1 MIVIQIVFGMIGFTV
16 QIGPSDEGKL
26 QSAIV
31 VASESSE
38 KSRRPPALSS
48 VDADQEL
55 PVKAEIDPSLPT
67 AAFEELEKSDASSS
81 KSAEKKTTEI
91 KPADSKLPTLAADAL
106 AETSNPLLNEN
117 APVWIRDG
125 LSKEGDELRFP
136 IATSLHSDVEECRN
150 ELDSLLISEVRD
162 YLEQNVLLDGVSATD
177 LTGLT
182 TEYIKKKLLVP
193 EREYVNIVD
202 RPSGSYY
209 QLWRQ
214 IFISKSELAV
224 IRGWER
230 NREVLE
236 RTKQVGVM
244 GGSALLGMTLLSG
257 MVGLLARREKAKLK
271 G

>member
-1 MIVIQIVFGMIGFTV
+1 MIVIQIVFGVIGFTI
-16 QIGPSDEGKL
+16 QIGPSDESIL
-26 QSAIV
+26 SSAIV
-31 VASESSE
+31 VASESNE
-38 KSRRPPALSS
+38 KSSRPSTLSS
-48 VDADQEL
+48 VDADAEL
-55 PVKAEIDPSLPT
+55 PAKAEIDDSLPT
-67 AAFEELEKSDASSS
+67 VAFEDLGKPDASSS
-81 KSAEKKTTEI
+81 KSA
-91 KPADSKLPTLAADAL
+91 DSKTSNGKSPTLATDAL
-106 AETSNPLLNEN
+106 AESSTPLLNEN
-117 APVWIRDG
+117 APAWIRDG

-150 ELDSLLISEVRD
+150 ELDSVLISEVRD
-162 YLEQNVLLDGVSATD
+162 YLEKNVLIEGVSAGD
-177 LTGLT
+177 MAGLT

-202 RPSGSYY
+202 RPSGSYH

-224 IRGWER
+224 IRGWEK

-236 RTKQVGVM
+236 RTKQVGLM

>member
-1 MIVIQIVFGMIGFTV
+1 MIVIQIVFGVIGFTV

-38 KSRRPPALSS
+38 KSLRPPALSS

-55 PVKAEIDPSLPT
+55 PVKAEIDASHPT
-67 AAFEELEKSDASSS
+67 AAFEDLEKSDASSS
-81 KSAEKKTTEI
+81 KSAEKKSTEI
-91 KPADSKLPTLAADAL
+91 KPADSKSPTLAAEAL
-106 AETSNPLLNEN
+106 AESSIPLLNEN
-117 APVWIRDG
+117 APAWIRDG

-136 IATSLHSDVEECRN
+136 IATSLYLDVEECRN
-150 ELDSLLISEVRD
+150 ELDSVLISEVRD

>member
-1 MIVIQIVFGMIGFTV
+1 MKSMIVIQIVFGVIGFTV
-16 QIGPSDEGKL
+16 QIGPSDQSKL
-26 QSAIV
+26 PSAIV
-31 VASESSE
+31 VASESNE
-38 KSRRPPALSS
+38 KSSRPPTLAS
-48 VDADQEL
+48 VDADAEL
-55 PVKAEIDPSLPT
+55 PVKAEIDTSLST
-67 AAFEELEKSDASSS
+67 AAFENLGKPEASSS
-81 KSAEKKTTEI
+81 ESADRKSAGSKS
-91 KPADSKLPTLAADAL
+91 PALAADAL
-106 AETSNPLLNEN
+106 AESSSPLLNEN
-117 APVWIRDG
+117 APAWIRDG

-150 ELDSLLISEVRD
+150 ELDSVLITEVRD
-162 YLEQNVLLDGVSATD
+162 YLEKNVLLEGVSAGD
-177 LTGLT
+177 MAGLT

-202 RPSGSYY
+202 RPSGSYH

-224 IRGWER
+224 IRGWEK

-236 RTKQVGVM
+236 RTKQVGLM

>member
-91 KPADSKLPTLAADAL
+91 KPADSKLPTL

>member
-1 MIVIQIVFGMIGFTV
+1 MIVIQIVFGVIGFTV
-16 QIGPSDEGKL
+16 QIGTPDTDKL

-31 VASESSE
+31 VASESNE
-38 KSRRPPALSS
+38 KSSRPPALSS
-48 VDADQEL
+48 VDADPEV
-55 PVKAEIDPSLPT
+55 PVKAEIDASLST
-67 AAFEELEKSDASSS
+67 TAFEELEKSNASDS
-81 KSAEKKTTEI
+81 KSTEKKS
-91 KPADSKLPTLAADAL
+91 ADSKSPTLAADAL
-106 AETSNPLLNEN
+106 AESSNPLLNEN
-117 APVWIRDG
+117 APAWIRDG

-150 ELDSLLISEVRD
+150 ELDNVLLSEVRD
-162 YLEQNVLLDGVSATD
+162 YLEKNVLLDDVTASD
-177 LTGLT
+177 LAGLT

-202 RPSGSYY
+202 RPSGSYH

-224 IRGWER
+224 IRGWEK

-236 RTKQVGVM
+236 RTKQVGVV

>member
-1 MIVIQIVFGMIGFTV
+1 MIVIQIVFGVIGFTI

-31 VASESSE
+31 VASESNE
-38 KSRRPPALSS
+38 KSSRPPTLSS
-48 VDADQEL
+48 VDADSEL
-55 PVKAEIDPSLPT
+55 PVKAEIDASLPA
-67 AAFEELEKSDASSS
+67 AAFEELEKPVAPRAKSAES
-81 KSAEKKTTEI
+81 KSA
-91 KPADSKLPTLAADAL
+91 DSKSPTLASEAL
-106 AETSNPLLNEN
+106 AESSNPLLNES
-117 APVWIRDG
+117 APAWIRDG

-150 ELDSLLISEVRD
+150 ELDNVLLSEVRD
-162 YLEQNVLLDGVSATD
+162 YLEKNVLLDGVSATN
-177 LTGLT
+177 LAGLT

-202 RPSGSYY
+202 RPSGSYH

-224 IRGWER
+224 IRGWEK

-236 RTKQVGVM
+236 RTKQVGVV